1 MPPFKKGKLPQ
12 EEDSDSD
19 DSFHCQGR
27 LKDLVEAYESEMKTS
42 GPLSNSIN
50 VPDDQEYFLYSAGLA
65 RLNPPDHSRKPQ
77 PHPYNLGFHRAS
89 TVYSSDS
96 ECTRHGRPLLPIR
109 ASALICLPEPTK
121 RSTVPLKFY
130 QNTDP
135 LNLLRPKSAKPPKS
149 KLKWSIRIPRPSGF
163 SRMAL
168 SPTSEADF
176 AQSLDLSTIQAPSPR
191 SSPPSRSSRR
201 QGMVF
206 NISDL
211 PDELPDSS
219 TNDQEPGGSGT

>member
-121 RSTVPLKFY
+121 
-130 QNTDP
+130 
-135 LNLLRPKSAKPPKS
+135 PKSAKPPKS

>member
-1 MPPFKKGKLPQ
+1 MPPFKKGKLPI

-19 DSFHCQGR
+19 ESFHCQGR
-27 LKDLVEAYESEMKTS
+27 PWELVEAYEADMKTS
-42 GPLSNSIN
+42 QPISNSIN
-50 VPDDQEYFLYSAGLA
+50 VPDDQEYFLYAAGLA
-65 RLNPPDHSRKPQ
+65 RLNPPDHSRKPE

-96 ECTRHGRPLLPIR
+96 ECTRIGRPLLPIKE
-109 ASALICLPEPTK
+109 SALVCLPETTK
-121 RSTVPLKFY
+121 
-130 QNTDP
+130 
-135 LNLLRPKSAKPPKS
+135 PKSTKSPKM
-149 KLKWSIRIPRPSGF
+149 KLKWNIRIPRPSGF

-168 SPTSEADF
+168 SPTNETDS
-176 AQSLDLSTIQAPSPR
+176 AQALDLSTIQAPSPR

-211 PDELPDSS
+211 SDELKDLTS
-219 TNDQEPGGSGT
+219 NDQNQVEVVLELR